1 MTQLSGQSS
10 FTHSLWLSM
19 GALLIFFITFG
30 LLTYSELEVK
40 KSRAIELKSFL
51 LSDELRQTSDDLTHM
66 ARLYVSTS
74 DPLYKQHYQ
83 EILDIRDGRAPRPVL
98 SDEIYWDLVLSNNQR
113 PRPNVPAVSLLTLMR
128 LASFT
133 ENEFLKL
140 AQSKANSDRLTQIEK
155 NAMNLIEAS
164 SPVSDATRVKAIDM
178 LSDGIYLHAKY
189 NIMKPIA
196 KFNRMVKQRTQ
207 KNVRANEQ
215 LSGLLFAVLV
225 LCGALIILMLLR
237 SYRALNATLGCSAD
251 KLRAALTQIGSGDFS
266 AQVAAPQG
274 LKNTVLTWLTE
285 MQAHL
290 QQIET
295 ERNKMEVKIRE
306 LAYYDPL
313 CNLPNRRLL
322 IDRLGQA
329 LALSKRTGHYGALM
343 FIDVDKFKSI
353 NDEYGH
359 GAGDSL
365 IREVGKRLTHSVRE
379 MDTVSR
385 FGGDEFVVIL
395 SDLVKDKAE
404 ATSYA
409 ILVAEK
415 IRKILA
421 EPYSIMTS
429 ASPVETFISH
439 QYFASIGI
447 VLFFNHEKTH
457 EELLTLA
464 DKAMYQ
470 SKEHGGNQV
479 RVSEK

>member
-1 MTQLSGQSS
+1 
-10 FTHSLWLSM
+10 
-19 GALLIFFITFG
+19 
-30 LLTYSELEVK
+30 
-40 KSRAIELKSFL
+40 
-51 LSDELRQTSDDLTHM
+51 
-66 ARLYVSTS
+66 
-74 DPLYKQHYQ
+74 
-83 EILDIRDGRAPRPVL
+83 
-98 SDEIYWDLVLSNNQR
+98 
-113 PRPNVPAVSLLTLMR
+113 
-128 LASFT
+128 
-133 ENEFLKL
+133 
-140 AQSKANSDRLTQIEK
+140 
-155 NAMNLIEAS
+155 
-164 SPVSDATRVKAIDM
+164 
-178 LSDGIYLHAKY
+178 
-189 NIMKPIA
+189 
-196 KFNRMVKQRTQ
+196 
-207 KNVRANEQ
+207 
-215 LSGLLFAVLV
+215 
-225 LCGALIILMLLR
+225 
-237 SYRALNATLGCSAD
+237 
-251 KLRAALTQIGSGDFS
+251 
-266 AQVAAPQG
+266 
-274 LKNTVLTWLTE
+274 